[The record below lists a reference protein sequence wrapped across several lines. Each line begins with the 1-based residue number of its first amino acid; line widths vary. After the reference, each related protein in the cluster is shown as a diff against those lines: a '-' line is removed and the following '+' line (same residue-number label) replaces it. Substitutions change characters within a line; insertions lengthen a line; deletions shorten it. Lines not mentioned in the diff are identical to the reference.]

1 MIREEAVVMTLRGL
15 WMSDPEGGAD
25 RPGEDE
31 HAAGEAIVT
40 VGIVDPHQ
48 LFRECLAGV
57 LAGDQRLEIA
67 GRFASRQEALD
78 RLAHAR
84 IDVLLLVLDSHA
96 DGVCSFLRAVEDRS
110 PHAKVM
116 LLGRDEADERILEY
130 LDAGASGFLARDQS
144 LAELR
149 SAIAAIAR
157 GDRVCTPRLAGAM
170 FARLARL
177 GRERRRRDKL
187 EYLLLTPRE
196 LEILRLVADG
206 LSNQEIA
213 RRLYL
218 SVHTVKNH
226 VHKVLETLGVH
237 SRWAAVQHAVERGWI
252 ADRRRR

>member
-1 MIREEAVVMTLRGL
+1 VRVAV
-15 WMSDPEGGAD
+15 
-25 RPGEDE
+25 
-31 HAAGEAIVT
+31 
-40 VGIVDPHQ
+40 VDPHQ

-57 LAGDQRLEIA
+57 LAGDRRLEVT

-78 RLAHAR
+78 SLAHTR
-84 IDVLLLVLDSHA
+84 VDVLLLVLDSPSDA
-96 DGVCSFLRAVEDRS
+96 VCSFLRAVEERS
-110 PHAKVM
+110 PRAKVM

-157 GDRVCTPRLAGAM
+157 GERVCTPRLAGTM
-170 FARLARL
+170 FARLSRL

-187 EYLLLTPRE
+187 EYLMLTPRE
-196 LEILRLVADG
+196 LEILRLIADG

-213 RRLYL
+213 SRLYL

-226 VHKVLETLGVH
+226 VHKVLETMGVH
-237 SRWAAVQHAVERGWI
+237 SRWAAVQHAIERGWI
-252 ADRRRR
+252 PDRRRR